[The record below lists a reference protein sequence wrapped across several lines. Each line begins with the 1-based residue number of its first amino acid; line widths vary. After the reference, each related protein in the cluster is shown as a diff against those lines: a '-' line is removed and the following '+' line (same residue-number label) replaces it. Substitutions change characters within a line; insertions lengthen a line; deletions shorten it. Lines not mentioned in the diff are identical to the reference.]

1 MREVLDAL
9 HAPLE
14 AGGDQAGLSSGDEAA
29 PPPSDHRDAGP
40 RGRSSR
46 AAPQLERRP
55 EPGHSVDRCAP
66 EDALRGASLPAFV
79 NGGGVAA
86 RFAIRSA
93 GAVVAEPSPGEALQ
107 VSDEA
112 VLALFGR
119 DRAALLRVIGA
130 ADHDASGT
138 AEGVEAS
145 KRPEADGSSGPAG
158 SSGLLPAGILLHAPV
173 RASIPPVQ
181 LAGQLVGARTG
192 GLDACPLG
200 DCRRV

>member
-86 RFAIRSA
+86 RFALRSA
-93 GAVVAEPSPGEALQ
+93 GAVVAEPSPGETLQ

-119 DRAALLRVIGA
+119 DRAALLRVIGPPIMMQ
-130 ADHDASGT
+130 
-138 AEGVEAS
+138 VERQKECNAQ
-145 KRPEADGSSGPAG
+145 KQQMEA
-158 SSGLLPAGILLHAPV
+158 
-173 RASIPPVQ
+173 
-181 LAGQLVGARTG
+181 AGQRVPADYCQPVFFYTLQFERVSLLFSSPVSLW
-192 GLDACPLG
+192 GLEQWA
-200 DCRRV
+200 